1 MLRKALA
8 LGHKAIVVI
17 NKIDRPDAVIDDVV
31 NRTFDLFVH
40 LGATD
45 EQLDFPIV
53 YAAAIKGQA
62 TLDVN
67 KPGTDITPLLDT
79 VLEKI
84 PAPAINADAPLQI
97 LVLALVQDPYKG
109 KMGIGKIQSG
119 SIARRQNVMLMGK
132 DGAQI
137 PGKVSDLAVYSG
149 LERVDADQASA
160 GEIVAVAGLD
170 EVSIGDTIADADN
183 PVALPRVTVDE
194 PTAGKHFG
202 GDVAAPVRLG
212 PGARPAAPR

>member
-1 MLRKALA
+1 MLRKVLA

-53 YAAAIKGQA
+53 HAAAIKGQA

-84 PAPAINADAPLQI
+84 PAPAINAEAPLQDPRTCAGPGF
-97 LVLALVQDPYKG
+97 LQRQDGHRKDSVRFDCTPTECDTDVRRSEDSREG
-109 KMGIGKIQSG
+109 LRSG
-119 SIARRQNVMLMGK
+119 HL
-132 DGAQI
+132 
-137 PGKVSDLAVYSG
+137 PG

-170 EVSIGDTIADADN
+170 EVSIGDTIADAEN
-183 PVALPRVTVDE
+183 PDCI
-194 PTAGKHFG
+194 
-202 GDVAAPVRLG
+202 
-212 PGARPAAPR
+212 APRDDR